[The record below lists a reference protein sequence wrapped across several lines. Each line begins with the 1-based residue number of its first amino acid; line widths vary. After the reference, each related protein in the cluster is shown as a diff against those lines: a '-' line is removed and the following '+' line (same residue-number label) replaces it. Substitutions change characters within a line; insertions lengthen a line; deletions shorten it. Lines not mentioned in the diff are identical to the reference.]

1 MKDKVSILLSTY
13 NGSNFLEKQLLSI
26 QNQTYPFEL
35 FVRDDGSNDNTL
47 EILKNIFN
55 KYNIKGK
62 IIEGS
67 NIGASSSFFELLN
80 QFKHINP
87 YIAFCDQDDIWIPNK
102 LEKAIIFIQENERE
116 YGKNYPLLY
125 HSDLILIND
134 KDQLLNQTF
143 WEMVG
148 LNPKFNQLNRI
159 LCQPTVTGCTMVIN
173 QSLLNRIENPTNP
186 NFIHDYWISLYASS
200 FGKILIDSNSYIKYR
215 IHNANVIGAS
225 KINLKRILSL
235 VFQPVN
241 FIKKWNYEHNIR
253 IEQGKE
259 FYKLNQNNLTIDQ
272 SRMLRSFNLLNN
284 ANWFYRLLLKFKYK
298 FYQQGLLRNIISFFL
313 F

>member
-13 NGSNFLEKQLLSI
+13 NGSKFLEKQLLSI

-35 FVRDDGSNDNTL
+35 FVRDDGSNDNSL
-47 EILKNIFN
+47 QIVKKIFN
-55 KYNIKGK
+55 QYNINGE

-67 NIGASSSFFELLN
+67 NIGASASFFELIAL
-80 QFKHINP
+80 FKHRNP
-87 YIAFCDQDDIWIPNK
+87 YIAFCDQDDIWLQNK
-102 LEKAIIFIQENERE
+102 LEKAIFLIHESEKE
-116 YGKNYPLLY
+116 YSNKVPILY
-125 HSDLILIND
+125 HSDLILIDD
-134 KDQLLNQTF
+134 KDQLLHQTF
-143 WEMVG
+143 WERVG
-148 LNPKFNQLNRI
+148 LNPKYNQLNRI
-159 LCQPTVTGCTMVIN
+159 LCQPTVTGCSMLVN
-173 QSLLNRIENPTNP
+173 QFLLNRIEKPTNP

-200 FGKILIDSNSYIKYR
+200 FGKILFDHNSYIKYR

-235 VFQPVN
+235 VFQPIN

-284 ANWFYRLLLKFKYK
+284 ANWFYRLFLKFKYK